1 MPCLRE
7 IEELFA
13 SFGIEDDGAN
23 GNLQDHVVG
32 RRAVAIGTF
41 AMAAASSFEFAIVT
55 VAKERVVVRVRFD
68 VNVAAVSAIATRW
81 AAARDVLL
89 PAKREAAV
97 AAVAGL
103 HHDFR
108 FVSKHGLLA

>member
-1 MPCLRE
+1 LRE
-7 IEELFA
+7 IEELLA
-13 SFGIEDDGAN
+13 SVGIEDDGTDR
-23 GNLQDHVVG
+23 NLQDHLVG
-32 RRAVAIGTF
+32 RCAVAIGTF
-41 AMAAASSFEFAIVT
+41 TMAAAPGFELAIVA
-55 VAKERVVVRVRFD
+55 VAKERVVVRVCFD
-68 VNVAAVSAIATRW
+68 VNVAAVPAIATRW

-89 PAKREAAV
+89 PAKREAAI